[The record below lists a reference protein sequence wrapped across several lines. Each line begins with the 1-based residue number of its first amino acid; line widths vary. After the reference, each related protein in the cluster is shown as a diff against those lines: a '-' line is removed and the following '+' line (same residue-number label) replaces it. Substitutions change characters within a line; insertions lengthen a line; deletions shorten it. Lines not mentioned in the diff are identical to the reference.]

1 LTLNKQKIEELLR
14 PEIEIFGAQLIEFSV
29 RGERSGKVVEVFVDT
44 DEGVTADKCAEISRK
59 ISPIL
64 DGLDEFQGKYNLV
77 VSSPGIDKP
86 LKFYKQYERNVGR
99 NISVRLKTES
109 KKIEGELSE
118 VHPESIVVKTNG
130 GKSQEIS
137 FSDVSEA
144 FILPRW

>member
-1 LTLNKQKIEELLR
+1 LNKQKIEELLQS
-14 PEIEIFGAQLIEFSV
+14 EIEGQGAQLIEFSV
-29 RGERSGKVVEVFVDT
+29 RGERTGKVVEVFVDT

-99 NISVRLKTES
+99 NISVRLKTEAS
-109 KKIEGELSE
+109 KVEGELSE
-118 VHPESIVVKTNG
+118 VHPESIVVKTNS

>member
-44 DEGVTADKCAEISRK
+44 DEGITADKCAEISRK

-109 KKIEGELSE
+109 TKVEGELSE
-118 VHPESIVVKTNG
+118 VHPESIVVKLNG